1 MNGLEVK
8 WVRLAWSKSDPKN
21 DLKNADGPTGT
32 AGTGPA
38 ITAGTPRATGNIG
51 GKDRRRYGWH
61 IGELDAVQAVSH
73 EEAASWLK
81 SWGTAVEKNAPR

>member
-61 IGELDAVQAVSH
+61 FDTRLSSHLQSGTGIGLS
-73 EEAASWLK
+73 LN
-81 SWGTAVEKNAPR
+81 VEYGK